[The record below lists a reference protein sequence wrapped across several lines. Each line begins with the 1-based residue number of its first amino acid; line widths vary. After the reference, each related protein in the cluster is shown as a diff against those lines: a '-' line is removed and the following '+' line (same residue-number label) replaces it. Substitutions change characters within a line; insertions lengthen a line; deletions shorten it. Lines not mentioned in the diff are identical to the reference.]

1 MSNVGRALA
10 VALLVLHGACVG
22 AMAGSHAHGATSDGT
37 RLAGPSAKPG
47 TCAPAAVPEYPAP
60 YAALVVDVNS
70 GRILHADKAD
80 ELRHPA
86 SLTKMMTLFLLFEA
100 LEAGRLRLDSEL
112 LVSEHAS
119 MQERTNLNLGP
130 GQTINVQDAIL
141 GLVVHSANDAAVVV
155 AEAIGGT
162 ETGFAE
168 RMTLKARALGMDH
181 TVYRNASGLPDEAQ
195 VTTARDQAV
204 LGCALQARFPGYYP
218 YFSTQSFLWRGKKL
232 RNHNKLLGRVKGMD
246 GIKTGYIRSS
256 KFNLVASVRR
266 NDRHIVA
273 VILGGSTAR
282 ARDARMVAL
291 IDQSLASATPR
302 RNVLIAAV
310 NRDSGRDEGRA
321 GDQRRVSGPKSSAV
335 SRSAV
340 TPVGGVVSKE
350 R

>member
-1 MSNVGRALA
+1 MSNVGRTLAAL
-10 VALLVLHGACVG
+10 LLVLHGACVG
-22 AMAGSHAHGATSDGT
+22 AVAGSHAHGASEGK
-37 RLAGPSAKPG
+37 RVASRSAKPG
-47 TCAPAAVPEYPAP
+47 ACAPAAAQEFPAP
-60 YAALVVDVNS
+60 YAAIVVDVNS
-70 GRILHADKAD
+70 GRILHADKAE

-100 LEAGRLRLDSEL
+100 LEAGTVRLDSEL

-155 AEAIGGT
+155 AEALGGT
-162 ETGFAE
+162 ETAFAE
-168 RMTLKARALGMDH
+168 RMMLKARALGMDH
-181 TVYRNASGLPDEAQ
+181 TVYRNASGLPDDAQ

-204 LGCALQARFPGYYP
+204 LGCALQERFPGYYP

-273 VILGGSTAR
+273 VILGGSSAN

-302 RNVLIAAV
+302 RSVLIASA
-310 NRDSGRDEGRA
+310 NRDDGRA
-321 GDQRRVSGPKSSAV
+321 GRRASGHKSSAL
-335 SRSAV
+335 SGGSV
-340 TPVGGVVSKE
+340 TTGGAFASTE